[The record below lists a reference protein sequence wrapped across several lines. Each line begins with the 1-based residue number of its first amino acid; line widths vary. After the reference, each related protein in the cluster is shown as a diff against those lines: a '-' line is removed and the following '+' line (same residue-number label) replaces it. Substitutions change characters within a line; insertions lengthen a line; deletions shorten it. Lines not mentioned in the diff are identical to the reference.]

1 MRFNMRINL
10 IYALATELAI
20 GAMESRGFLHITDN
34 NGVVWAEDNWE
45 DAVASFWISRDFLGV
60 VRINE
65 EDHNV
70 LLGRVKIFRVK
81 DLAWTN
87 EDADLDDHRAVA
99 QLQFPLPEGF
109 QRTEENLLKYSCG
122 FTDQEFA
129 RPILSDLI
137 MQSGADV
144 L

>member
-1 MRFNMRINL
+1 MKFYMRINI
-10 IYALATELAI
+10 IYALATDVALDAL
-20 GAMESRGFLHITDN
+20 ESQGLLHITDD
-34 NGVVWAEDNWE
+34 NGVFWVEDDWE
-45 DAVASFWISRDFLGV
+45 DAVASFWISREFIGV

-65 EDHNV
+65 EDQNV
-70 LLGRVKIFRVK
+70 LRGRVKIFRVK

-87 EDADLDDHRAVA
+87 EDADLDDHRAIA
-99 QLQFPLPEGF
+99 QLQFALPEGF
-109 QRTEENLLKYSCG
+109 QRTEENLLKHSCG

-137 MQSGADV
+137 MQTGADV